1 MDKVEK
7 EEKKVLPK
15 EKEQE
20 ILQKV
25 NVVEPLIYEINDI
38 EKEFVLPEKIA
49 LIRNRL
55 IRTIEIVSE

>member
-1 MDKVEK
+1 MDKVKK

-25 NVVEPLIYEINDI
+25 NIVEPLIYEINEI
-38 EKEFVLPEKIA
+38 EEEFVLPEKIA

-55 IRTIEIVSE
+55 IRTLEIIKE